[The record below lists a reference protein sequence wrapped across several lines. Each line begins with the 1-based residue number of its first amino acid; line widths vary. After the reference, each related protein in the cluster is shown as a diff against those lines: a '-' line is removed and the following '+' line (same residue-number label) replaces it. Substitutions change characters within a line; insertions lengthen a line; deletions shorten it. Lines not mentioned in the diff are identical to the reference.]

1 MRGQRLYQKLYAEPL
16 MVRRISFDVFAAQL
30 DHVANVRAMD
40 ILDDEDDEETKER
53 DIFRIVGNVM
63 VIPIKGAIDR
73 QLSAMDRLCSDAT
86 DVEDVQAALQ
96 KAAESPD
103 VAGVVLD
110 INSPGGSVLGVEET
124 AAMVAGLGK
133 PSIAYI
139 GGLGCSAAYY
149 IAAGASAIYA
159 DPSSIVGSIG
169 VYSAMLD
176 QTRRYEQAGVKVD
189 VIKSEGSPL
198 KGAGIPGTSL
208 SPEQRAAMQDQVDH
222 IYSKFAGFVKSRRR
236 VKAEALNG
244 GDWTGDK
251 AKELGLVDSLASLQT
266 AIRDVARIG

>member
-1 MRGQRLYQKLYAEPL
+1 MRGQRLFQKLYAEPL
-16 MVRRISFDVFAAQL
+16 MVRRINFDVFAAQL
-30 DHVANVRAMD
+30 DHVSTVKAVD
-40 ILDDEDDEETKER
+40 ILADDAEPEERES
-53 DIFRIVGNVM
+53 FRMVGNVM

-86 DVEDVQAALQ
+86 DVEDVQEALQ
-96 KAAESPD
+96 KAAQSPD

-124 AAMVAGLGK
+124 AAMVASIGK

-149 IAAGASAIYA
+149 IASGASAIYS

-176 QTRRYEQAGVKVD
+176 QSRRYEQAGVKVD

-198 KGAGIPGTSL
+198 KGAGIPGTTL
-208 SPEQRAAMQDQVDH
+208 SPEQRAAMQSQVDH
-222 IYSKFAGFVKSRRR
+222 IYSKFAWFVKSRRR
-236 VKAEALNG
+236 RVSDEALNG

-266 AIRDVARIG
+266 AIRDVLRIG